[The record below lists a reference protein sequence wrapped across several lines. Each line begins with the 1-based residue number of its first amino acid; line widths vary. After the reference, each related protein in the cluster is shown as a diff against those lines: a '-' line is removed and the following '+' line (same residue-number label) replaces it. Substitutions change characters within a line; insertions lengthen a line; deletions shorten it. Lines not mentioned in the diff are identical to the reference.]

1 MFDSSGRLKQ
11 PDGPVGTI
19 SQVLATCRVGVYRT
33 DLLSIRRLVELLAKV
48 VILHFE
54 IIILVKK
61 AQARF
66 IAWLIGSVRDGRIS
80 QQRGGTVEREL
91 LEFLPRWFGVLYV
104 HVALGLL

>member
-1 MFDSSGRLKQ
+1 MAYLGSFLIGPWLQSHRVRRLFDSSGRLKQ

-54 IIILVKK
+54 IIILTKE

-66 IAWLIGSVRDGRIS
+66 VIGLI
-80 QQRGGTVEREL
+80 
-91 LEFLPRWFGVLYV
+91 W
-104 HVALGLL
+104 GL